1 MLGVLLSVD
10 EGEHWNWIHAEGAA
24 HNTALINDKIVVMN
38 ISGDLFMSDDWGKS
52 WYPGNYFP
60 NAGSYV
66 YETVKVDHYL
76 VLSNNYGIHRS
87 NDAGKTWENIYQTEE
102 LVFLDLIVF
111 GNTIYGG
118 TAEWDERREKSK

>member
-1 MLGVLLSVD
+1 
-10 EGEHWNWIHAEGAA
+10 
-24 HNTALINDKIVVMN
+24 MN
-38 ISGDLFMSDDWGKS
+38 ISGDLFMSADWGKS
-52 WYPGNYFP
+52 WHLGNYFP

-66 YETVKVDHYL
+66 YETVKADQSF

-87 NDAGKTWENIYQTEE
+87 GDAGKTWENIYKTEE

-118 TAEWDERREKSK
+118 TGGWGERRAKSK